1 MLARFCTETD
11 ALTPRAAV
19 DDTAN
24 DIFRDEMRGEREREE
39 RRAAGLCFKS
49 RKVKGHASS

>member
-1 MLARFCTETD
+1 LLARFCTETD